1 MQGMFAARQNTS
13 LSIEHFLVFTN
24 VMLGWL
30 VSTNRSKGTSE
41 GRLQCLF
48 CLLTTLFMKSLLFRI
63 FGLGETAQTKA
74 GK

>member
-1 MQGMFAARQNTS
+1 MQGMFAACQNTS

-30 VSTNRSKGTSE
+30 VSTNRSTSE